1 MSQNNE
7 KLPRGV
13 WKDKDHYYL
22 ERCPKCDREN
32 YAGSGFRVETKSGM
46 GRTYH
51 KDEPIF
57 GKVPVYLDDGRKVLV
72 DPENIVIK
80 GYID

>member
-32 YAGSGFRVETKSGM
+32 YALAVAQG
-46 GRTYH
+46 
-51 KDEPIF
+51 I
-57 GKVPVYLDDGRKVLV
+57 LLLV
-72 DPENIVIK
+72 WV
-80 GYID
+80 